1 MNVSRPFSVLWPKL
15 TQASRGKITG
25 GDSYGLIQPA
35 VQWTREAVGKDRAE
49 AVVKG
54 CQVCIPNYVYVRTQC
69 NICV

>member
-1 MNVSRPFSVLWPKL
+1 MFQGHFQYCGQNLPKL
-15 TQASRGKITG
+15 LVGKSLVGILM
-25 GDSYGLIQPA
+25 DWSNQQFNGLEQ
-35 VQWTREAVGKDRAE
+35 AVGKDLAE